1 MHFSK
6 TYEYVSFCSLLSSL
20 THLLHSGRV
29 MPTLSF
35 ALFTLAVSNFL
46 PRRYYPKT
54 SEYVTFMGNRNFD
67 EMLYFAKHTPLK
79 PKATIL
85 PRPYAPMIMLEKAEA
100 LMTTLE

>member
-1 MHFSK
+1 
-6 TYEYVSFCSLLSSL
+6 L
-20 THLLHSGRV
+20 
-29 MPTLSF
+29 MPTLLC
-35 ALFTLAVSNFL
+35 ALFTPAVSNIL

-67 EMLYFAKHTPLK
+67 EMLYFAKYTPLK
-79 PKATIL
+79 PKATIS